1 MPLLLALR
9 DALATP
15 DAPHAR
21 ALLAAGL
28 SLPRQNVAVV
38 YLTGTRIARP
48 FVLRTRVS
56 MREG

>member
-21 ALLAAGL
+21 ALLASGL

-38 YLTGTRIARP
+38 YLTGTRIACP
-48 FVLRTRVS
+48 STRVS
-56 MREG
+56 MRDG